1 MFSRINT
8 CLAIGDSTGQVHVID
23 VSCGSQQLKYAAH
36 EDIVS
41 SLAYTASG
49 QLLFSGGNDCK
60 GNNNFFIYFSE

>member
-23 VSCGSQQLKYAAH
+23 VSCGSQRLKYAAH

-41 SLAYTASG
+41 SLAYTACG

-60 GNNNFFIYFSE
+60 GNNLFF